1 MLTTINNKKNKQMQN
16 NNLNSK
22 LLREN
27 LEQGD
32 LKRLVHDELHI
43 DEYKSKMGDDAD
55 VCVISFKVTGKE
67 PSADL
72 VSFVE
77 KGYDYVL
84 DADVSSGEKEGG
96 DYLVF
101 VEFERTNELPKQIM
115 QVMEDLMNLTEQELT
130 DWRVRYYKST
140 EDHELTEDVLE
151 QIIPLTPEAYDVKYS
166 KDEEDL
172 EAEPEQDITPEL
184 DQMKATAGVPV
195 TTTAPVNDFTESLR
209 VAAGLK

>member
-1 MLTTINNKKNKQMQN
+1 MIKSKKTKMPN
-16 NNLNSK
+16 NSK

-43 DEYKSKMGDDAD
+43 DEYKSKMGDDSD
-55 VCVISFKVTGKE
+55 VCVISFKVAGKE

-77 KGYDYVL
+77 KGYDFVL

-101 VEFERTNELPKQIM
+101 IELDRTAELPGQII
-115 QVMEDLMNLTEQELT
+115 QIMEDLMNLTEQDLT

-140 EDHELTEDVLE
+140 KDYDLTADILRE
-151 QIIPLTPEAYDVKYS
+151 IIPLTSEEYSDKYDKED
-166 KDEEDL
+166 DEVDAE
-172 EAEPEQDITPEL
+172 EPEDITQDL
-184 DQMKATAGVPV
+184 DAMKAVAGIPV

>member
-1 MLTTINNKKNKQMQN
+1 MQN
-16 NNLNSK
+16 NNHSSK

-27 LEQGD
+27 LEYGD

-55 VCVISFKVTGKE
+55 VCVISFKVSGKE

-101 VEFERTNELPKQIM
+101 VEFERTAKLPEQIM
-115 QVMEDLMNLTEQELT
+115 QVMEDLMNLSEQEIS

-140 EDHELTEDVLE
+140 EDQDLTAEILE
-151 QIIPLTPEAYDVKYS
+151 QIIPLTPEAYDAKYGED
-166 KDEEDL
+166 DEELDI
-172 EAEPEQDITPEL
+172 EEPEDITQDL
-184 DQMKATAGVPV
+184 DAMKATAHVPV
-195 TTTAPVNDFTESLR
+195 TTTAPKNEYTESLR

>member
-1 MLTTINNKKNKQMQN
+1 LTKNKIIKSNKMQN
-16 NNLNSK
+16 NHNSK

-27 LEQGD
+27 LERGD
-32 LKRLVHDELHI
+32 LKRLVHNELHI

-55 VCVISFKVTGKE
+55 VCVISFKVSGKE

-72 VSFVE
+72 VSFIE
-77 KGYDYVL
+77 KGFDYVL

-101 VEFERTNELPKQIM
+101 VELDRTRELPEQIIDILTD
-115 QVMEDLMNLTEQELT
+115 VMNLTEQDLT

-140 EDHELTEDVLE
+140 EDHELTQENLQRIIPSTPEEYDRKYGKDDEDV
-151 QIIPLTPEAYDVKYS
+151 
-166 KDEEDL
+166 
-172 EAEPEQDITPEL
+172 EPKDITKDL
-184 DQMKATAGVPV
+184 DAMKAVAGVPV

>member
-1 MLTTINNKKNKQMQN
+1 MY
-16 NNLNSK
+16 NSK

-55 VCVISFKVTGKE
+55 VCVISFKVSGKE

-101 VEFERTNELPKQIM
+101 VELERTEKLPEQIISI
-115 QVMEDLMNLTEQELT
+115 MEDLINLTEQELS

-140 EDHELTEDVLE
+140 KDHDLTAETLE
-151 QIIPLTPEAYDVKYS
+151 QIIPLSPEAYSAKYDS
-166 KDEEDL
+166 EDEEVDA
-172 EAEPEQDITPEL
+172 EEPEQDITQDL
-184 DQMKATAGVPV
+184 DAMKAAAGVPV
-195 TTTAPVNDFTESLR
+195 TTTAPKNAYTESLR
-209 VAAGLK
+209 IAAGLK

>member
-1 MLTTINNKKNKQMQN
+1 MS
-16 NNLNSK
+16 NSQHNFK

-27 LEQGD
+27 LEMGD
-32 LKRLVHDELHI
+32 LKRLVHNELHI

-55 VCVISFKVTGKE
+55 VCVVSFKVSGKE

-72 VSFVE
+72 VSFIE

-101 VEFERTNELPKQIM
+101 VELDRTTEIPLQIM
-115 QVMEDLMNLTEQELT
+115 QIMGDLMNLTEQKIE

-140 EDHELTEDVLE
+140 EDHDLSEDVLE
-151 QIIPLTPEAYDVKYS
+151 QIIPLSPEDYNLKYS
-166 KDEEDL
+166 KDEEDV
-172 EAEPEQDITPEL
+172 EAEQDITK
-184 DQMKATAGVPV
+184 DIDHMKATAGVPV
-195 TTTAPVNDFTESLR
+195 NTSAPVNEYTESLR
-209 VAAGLK
+209 IAAGLK

>member
-1 MLTTINNKKNKQMQN
+1 MIKNKKMSHSNH
-16 NNLNSK
+16 NSK

-27 LEQGD
+27 IEMGD
-32 LKRLVHDELHI
+32 LKRLVHNELHI

-55 VCVISFKVTGKE
+55 VCVISFKVSGKE

-72 VSFVE
+72 VSFIE

-101 VEFERTNELPKQIM
+101 VELDRTEELPEQIM
-115 QVMEDLMNLTEQELT
+115 RIMHDLMNLTKQEIA

-140 EDHELTEDVLE
+140 KDHELNEDVLE
-151 QIIPLTPEAYDVKYS
+151 QIIPLSPEDYKLKYS
-166 KDEEDL
+166 KDEEDVDT
-172 EAEPEQDITPEL
+172 EQDITKDL

-195 TTTAPVNDFTESLR
+195 NTSAPVNEYTESLR
-209 VAAGLK
+209 IAAGIK

>member
-1 MLTTINNKKNKQMQN
+1 MLNN
-16 NNLNSK
+16 K

-27 LEQGD
+27 LEAGD
-32 LKRLVHDELHI
+32 LKRLIHNELHI
-43 DEYKSKMGDDAD
+43 DQYKSKMGTDED
-55 VCVISFKVTGKE
+55 VCVISFKVSGKE

-72 VSFVE
+72 VSFIE
-77 KGYDYVL
+77 KGHDFVL

-101 VEFERTNELPKQIM
+101 VELERSEKLPAQIIEIM
-115 QVMEDLMNLTEQELT
+115 DDLMNLTEQKLE

-140 EDHELTEDVLE
+140 TDNELTEQSLSSV
-151 QIIPLTPEAYDVKYS
+151 IPLTPEEYDAKYG
-166 KDEEDL
+166 KEEDEEVVST
-172 EAEPEQDITPEL
+172 EPEDITQDL
-184 DQMKATAGVPV
+184 DAMKAAAGVPV

>member
-1 MLTTINNKKNKQMQN
+1 MQN
-16 NNLNSK
+16 NHNFK

-55 VCVISFKVTGKE
+55 VCVISFKVSGKE

-72 VSFVE
+72 VSFIE
-77 KGYDYVL
+77 KGFDYVL

-101 VEFERTNELPKQIM
+101 VELDRTNELPKQIINILTD
-115 QVMEDLMNLTEQELT
+115 VMNLTEQDLS

-140 EDHELTEDVLE
+140 EDHELTEENLE
-151 QIIPLTPEAYDVKYS
+151 KIIPSTPEEYNRKYGE
-166 KDEEDL
+166 DEEESDSK
-172 EAEPEQDITPEL
+172 EDDITQDL
-184 DQMKATAGVPV
+184 DAMKAAARVPV
-195 TTTAPVNDFTESLR
+195 TTTAPTNEYTESLR
-209 VAAGLK
+209 VAAGIK

>member
-1 MLTTINNKKNKQMQN
+1 MIKNKKMSHSNH
-16 NNLNSK
+16 NSK

-27 LEQGD
+27 IEMGD
-32 LKRLVHDELHI
+32 LKRLVHNELHI

-55 VCVISFKVTGKE
+55 VCVISFKVSGKE

-72 VSFVE
+72 VSFIE

-101 VEFERTNELPKQIM
+101 VELDRTEELPEQIM
-115 QVMEDLMNLTEQELT
+115 RIMHDLMNLTKQEIA

-140 EDHELTEDVLE
+140 KDHELNEDVLE
-151 QIIPLTPEAYDVKYS
+151 QIIPLSPEDYKLKYS
-166 KDEEDL
+166 KDEEDVDT
-172 EAEPEQDITPEL
+172 EQDITKDL
-184 DQMKATAGVPV
+184 DQMKAIAGVPV
-195 TTTAPVNDFTESLR
+195 NTSAPVNEYTESLR
-209 VAAGLK
+209 IAAGIK

>member
-1 MLTTINNKKNKQMQN
+1 MHNKH
-16 NNLNSK
+16 NSK

-27 LEQGD
+27 LEHGD
-32 LKRLVHDELHI
+32 LKRLVHNELHI

-55 VCVISFKVTGKE
+55 VCVISFKVSGKE

-77 KGYDYVL
+77 KGYDFVL

-101 VEFERTNELPKQIM
+101 VELDRTAKLPEQIIKL
-115 QVMEDLMNLTEQELT
+115 MEDLMNLTGQELS

-140 EDHELTEDVLE
+140 EDNDLTSETLE
-151 QIIPLTPEAYDVKYS
+151 QIIPLTPEAYSAKY
-166 KDEEDL
+166 DEETV
-172 EAEPEQDITPEL
+172 EEPEQDITQDL
-184 DQMKATAGVPV
+184 DAMKAVAGVPV

>member
-1 MLTTINNKKNKQMQN
+1 MLNNHNF
-16 NNLNSK
+16 K

-32 LKRLVHDELHI
+32 LKRLIHDELHI

-55 VCVISFKVTGKE
+55 VCVISFKVSGKE

-72 VSFVE
+72 VSFIE
-77 KGYDYVL
+77 KGFDYVL

-101 VEFERTNELPKQIM
+101 VELDRTNELPKQIIEILTD
-115 QVMEDLMNLTEQELT
+115 VMNLTEQDLS

-140 EDHELTEDVLE
+140 QDHELSKENLE
-151 QIIPLTPEAYDVKYS
+151 KIIPCSPEEYNRKYS
-166 KDEEDL
+166 KDQEDL
-172 EAEPEQDITPEL
+172 DSKENDITQDL
-184 DQMKATAGVPV
+184 DAMKATARVPV

>member
-1 MLTTINNKKNKQMQN
+1 MSNNQHNHS
-16 NNLNSK
+16 SK

-27 LEQGD
+27 LEMGD
-32 LKRLVHDELHI
+32 LARLVHNELHI
-43 DEYKSKMGDDAD
+43 DEYKSKMGTDAD
-55 VCVISFKVTGKE
+55 VCVVSFKVSGKE

-77 KGYDYVL
+77 KGYDFVL

-101 VEFERTNELPKQIM
+101 VELERTDKLPEQIIEI
-115 QVMEDLMNLTEQELT
+115 MEDIMNLTEQKIEE
-130 DWRVRYYKST
+130 WRVRYYKST
-140 EDHELTEDVLE
+140 TDNELTQESLAN
-151 QIIPLTPEAYDVKYS
+151 IIPLTPEAYDEKYGD
-166 KDEEDL
+166 KDEEVDST
-172 EAEPEQDITPEL
+172 EPEDITKDL
-184 DQMKATAGVPV
+184 DAMKAAAGVPV

>member
-1 MLTTINNKKNKQMQN
+1 MH
-16 NNLNSK
+16 NSK

-27 LEQGD
+27 LEQND

-55 VCVISFKVTGKE
+55 VCVISFKVSGKE

-72 VSFVE
+72 VSFIE
-77 KGYDYVL
+77 KGYDFVL

-101 VEFERTNELPKQIM
+101 VELDRTEELPEQI
-115 QVMEDLMNLTEQELT
+115 VRIMENLINLTSQKLS

-140 EDHELTEDVLE
+140 KDHELTEDVLRE
-151 QIIPLTPEAYDVKYS
+151 IIPLTPKEYAKKYN
-166 KDEEDL
+166 KDEE
-172 EAEPEQDITPEL
+172 EPEQDITQDL
-184 DQMKATAGVPV
+184 DAMKAAAHVPV
-195 TTTAPVNDFTESLR
+195 TTTAPTNEYTESLR

>member
-1 MLTTINNKKNKQMQN
+1 MQN
-16 NNLNSK
+16 NNHNSK

-55 VCVISFKVTGKE
+55 VCVISFKVSGKE

-101 VEFERTNELPKQIM
+101 VEFERTSELPEQII
-115 QVMEDLMNLTEQELT
+115 QVMEDLMNLTEQELS

-140 EDHELTEDVLE
+140 EDNELTAETLE
-151 QIIPLTPEAYDVKYS
+151 QIIPLTSEAYDAKYGE
-166 KDEEDL
+166 DEEEIDV
-172 EAEPEQDITPEL
+172 EPEQDITQDL
-184 DQMKATAGVPV
+184 DAMKAAAGVPV
-195 TTTAPVNDFTESLR
+195 TTTAPTNEYTESLR
-209 VAAGLK
+209 IAAGLK

>member
-1 MLTTINNKKNKQMQN
+1 MQN
-16 NNLNSK
+16 NHNFK

-55 VCVISFKVTGKE
+55 VCVISFKVSGKE

-72 VSFVE
+72 VGFIE
-77 KGYDYVL
+77 KGFDYVL

-101 VEFERTNELPKQIM
+101 VEFERTPKLPEQII
-115 QVMEDLMNLTEQELT
+115 QVMEDLMNLTGQELS

-140 EDHELTEDVLE
+140 KDHDLTEETLE
-151 QIIPLTPEAYDVKYS
+151 QIIPLSPEAYDAKYS
-166 KDEEDL
+166 QDEEVDV
-172 EAEPEQDITPEL
+172 EEPKQDITQDL
-184 DQMKATAGVPV
+184 DAMKAVAGVPV
-195 TTTAPVNDFTESLR
+195 TTTAPINDFTESLR

>member
-1 MLTTINNKKNKQMQN
+1 MY
-16 NNLNSK
+16 NSK

-55 VCVISFKVTGKE
+55 VCVISFKVSGKE

-101 VEFERTNELPKQIM
+101 VELERTEKLPEQIISI
-115 QVMEDLMNLTEQELT
+115 MEDLINLTEQELS

-140 EDHELTEDVLE
+140 KDHDLTAETLE
-151 QIIPLTPEAYDVKYS
+151 QIIPLSPEAYSAKYDS
-166 KDEEDL
+166 EDEEVDA
-172 EAEPEQDITPEL
+172 EEPEQDITQDL
-184 DQMKATAGVPV
+184 DAMKAAAGVPV
-195 TTTAPVNDFTESLR
+195 TTTAPKNAYTESLR